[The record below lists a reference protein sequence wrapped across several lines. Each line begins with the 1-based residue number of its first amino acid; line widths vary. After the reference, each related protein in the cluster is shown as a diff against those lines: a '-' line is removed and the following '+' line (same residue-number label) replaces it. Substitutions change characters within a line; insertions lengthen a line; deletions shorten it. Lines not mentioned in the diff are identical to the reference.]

1 MKKQVLALILLAV
14 MLTALCVPAYAEE
27 VPAEERDLVI
37 LFTSD
42 VHCGIDQGWG
52 YAGLYA
58 AKENL
63 AKDYN
68 VLLVDDGD
76 AIQGEPI
83 GTMTTGE
90 AIIDIMNVMGYD
102 VVIPGNHEFDYG
114 VDRFLELTER
124 ANFPYISCNFNKEGE
139 LIFKPW
145 LIKEIGGMKIGFV
158 GVTTPD
164 TLRSSTPRYFQD
176 ENGNYI
182 YGFLQDKT
190 GEALYNAVQK
200 AVDEVRAEGVDYVV
214 VIGHL
219 GDELECSPWMYSDV
233 ISHVSG
239 VDALLDGHS
248 HDTEQ
253 VVMKDKDG
261 KDVVRSACGTKLAN
275 IGVLHITRDG
285 KISSELYNWHT
296 SVAAPKLLGLN
307 NTASDAVTAASGELN
322 EKLAEVVAT
331 STVDLVINDPTV
343 AKADGNPLRIIR
355 QTETNLGDLC
365 ADAYLDQS
373 GADIAFVNGGGI
385 RSTIKKGD
393 ITLNDILKVHPYGN
407 SLTVIEVTGQQVLDA
422 LEWSVHAEPGEFGGF
437 NHVAG
442 MTFEYDPTIESPCVQ
457 DENAMFD
464 HMDESMPR
472 RVRNVMVGGEPLDPA
487 KTYTLASHNYQL
499 LDNGDGYTMYAGA
512 NVLQNAVKLDNQVL
526 IDYITGTLGGS
537 VGAGYEDPYGQ
548 GRIAAV
554 NVQEALIS
562 YITDTL
568 GIDTV
573 AAG

>member
-512 NVLQNAVKLDNQVL
+512 NVLQNSVKLDNQVL

>member
-1 MKKQVLALILLAV
+1 MKKQVLALILVAV
-14 MLTALCVPAYAEE
+14 MLAALCVPAYAEE
-27 VPAEERDLVI
+27 SSVPAEERDLVI

-52 YAGLYA
+52 YTGLYA

-63 AKDYN
+63 EKDYN

-83 GTMTTGE
+83 GTMTKGE
-90 AIIDIMNVMGYD
+90 AVIDIMNTMGYD
-102 VVIPGNHEFDYG
+102 VAIPGNHEFDYG
-114 VDRFLELTER
+114 VDRFLELTEK
-124 ANFPYISCNFNKEGE
+124 ANFPCF
-139 LIFKPW
+139 
-145 LIKEIGGMKIGFV
+145 
-158 GVTTPD
+158 
-164 TLRSSTPRYFQD
+164 FQD
-176 ENGNYI
+176 ESG
-182 YGFLQDKT
+182 D
-190 GEALYNAVQK
+190 ALYNAVQK
-200 AVDEVRAEGVDYVV
+200 AVDEVRAEGVDYVIV
-214 VIGHL
+214 MGHL
-219 GDELECSPWMYSDV
+219 GDQLECAPWMYSDV

-239 VDALLDGHS
+239 IDALLDGHS

-285 KISSELYNWHT
+285 KISSELYNWHS

-307 NTASDAVTAASGELN
+307 NAAGDAVAAASGELG

-331 STVDLVINDPTV
+331 TAVDLVMYDPFFT
-343 AKADGNPLRIIR
+343 KSDGNPLRIVR

-457 DENAMFD
+457 DENSMFD
-464 HMDESMPR
+464 HIDESMPR
-472 RVRNVMVGGEPLDPA
+472 RVRNVMVGGKPLDPA
-487 KTYTLASHNYQL
+487 KTYTLASHDYQL
-499 LDNGDGYTMYAGA
+499 LNDGDGYTMYAGA

-526 IDYITGTLGGS
+526 IDYITGTLGGN

-548 GRIAAV
+548 GRIVAV
-554 NVQEALIS
+554 NVQEALIN
-562 YITDTL
+562 YIADAL
-568 GIDTV
+568 DIDLV